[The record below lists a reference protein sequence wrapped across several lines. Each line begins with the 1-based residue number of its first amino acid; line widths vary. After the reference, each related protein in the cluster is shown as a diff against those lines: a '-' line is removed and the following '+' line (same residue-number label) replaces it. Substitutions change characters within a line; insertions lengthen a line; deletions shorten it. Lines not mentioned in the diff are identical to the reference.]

1 MGMRTKYL
9 FSFLFTIN
17 VISTLSGQ
25 NDFNYEI
32 SLKPVNIPNLP
43 GLHSYAHGQHEG
55 IWLIIGGRKDGLHA
69 RQPFNSFP
77 ASMNNTDIYVID
89 PVTKQFWTASVNNL
103 PTGIREQFQATNMN
117 FHQKGDTLYIIGG
130 YAFSASANG
139 HITFPYLSTVR
150 VSAVINAIKNNQ
162 PITPYIKQI
171 QDTLF
176 AVTGGHLK
184 MIDNVFYLVG
194 GHKFDGR
201 YNPMNN
207 PTFTQKYTNQI
218 RKFTVNNSGTQLS
231 FSNVSAI
238 TDPIHLHRRDYNL
251 VPQIYPN
258 GKQGLMISSG
268 VFQVNADLPYL
279 YPVDIFDSGY
289 FPQPNFNQYLSN
301 YHSAVLPLY
310 DSVNNRMHNI
320 FFGGMSQYY
329 YQNGQLIQD
338 NLVPFVRTISRVTR
352 DANGQLTEYKLP
364 VEMPALKGSSAGF
377 ILNPGVPHY
386 SNEVVKLHQ
395 LTQDSVLVGYIY
407 GGIQSTALNPFSNNQ
422 TNLTSADPG
431 VYEVWLKKVQTIGL
445 SEEKLSGENPYRI
458 DVFPNPFR
466 KDFTFT
472 FMAERPVDFRYYITN
487 AKGQILYSSDR
498 LLSCEGKNVVE
509 VKALSNTSKEELLL
523 TVVFENKFYAIKKLI
538 KK

>member
-1 MGMRTKYL
+1 MFNK
-9 FSFLFTIN
+9 FLYSLLIAIS
-17 VISTLSGQ
+17 VIPGVKGQ
-25 NDFNYEI
+25 SDFPYEL
-32 SLKPVNIPNLP
+32 SLKPLVIQNLP
-43 GLHSYAHGQHEG
+43 GLHSYSYGQHQG
-55 IWLIIGGRKDGLHA
+55 TWLIIGGRKDGLHA
-69 RQPFNSFP
+69 RQPFNAFP

-89 PVTKQFWTASVNNL
+89 PVAKQFWTASVNSL
-103 PTGIREQFQATNMN
+103 PTGIREQFQSTNMN
-117 FHQKGDTLYIIGG
+117 FHQEGDTLYIIGG

-150 VSAVINAIKNNQ
+150 VSEVINAIKNNQ
-162 PITPYIKQI
+162 SIGSFIKQI

-194 GHKFDGR
+194 GHRFDGR

-207 PTFTQKYTNQI
+207 PTFTQRYTNQI
-218 RKFTVNNSGTQLS
+218 RKFTVNNSGSQLS
-231 FSNVSAI
+231 FGNVTAI

-310 DSVNNRMHNI
+310 DSVNNRMHTI

-338 NLVPFVRTISRVTR
+338 NQVPFVRTISRVTR

-364 VEMPALKGSSAGF
+364 VEMPSLKGSSAEF
-377 ILNPGVPHY
+377 ILNHAVPHY
-386 SNEVVKLHQ
+386 TNEVVKLHQ
-395 LTQDSVLVGYIY
+395 ITQDSVLVGYIY

-431 VYEVWLKKVQTIGL
+431 IYEVWLKKTQTIGQR
-445 SEEKLSGENPYRI
+445 EEKLSGENPYQI
-458 DVFPNPFR
+458 EVYPNPFK

-472 FMAERPVDFRYYITN
+472 FKAERPVDFRYYITN
-487 AKGQILYSSDR
+487 SKGQILLSSDK
-498 LLSCEGKNVVE
+498 LHSYEGKNDIE
-509 VKALSNTSKEELLL
+509 VKGLSTTSKEELLL
-523 TVVFENKFYAIKKLI
+523 TVVFENRYYVVRKLLKK
-538 KK
+538 

>member
-1 MGMRTKYL
+1 MRTKYL
-9 FSFLFTIN
+9 FSLLFTIN

-55 IWLIIGGRKDGLHA
+55 TWLIIGGRKDGLHA

-184 MIDNVFYLVG
+184 MIDNMFYLVG

-218 RKFTVNNSGTQLS
+218 RKFTVNNSGTQLI

-364 VEMPALKGSSAGF
+364 VEMPALIGSSAGF

-422 TNLTSADPG
+422 TNLTSADPT
-431 VYEVWLKKVQTIGL
+431 VYEVWLKKVQFIGQR
-445 SEEKLSGENPYRI
+445 EEKLSGENPYRI

-472 FMAERPVDFRYYITN
+472 FTAERPVDFRYYITN

-498 LLSCEGKNVVE
+498 LLSREGKNVVE

>member
-1 MGMRTKYL
+1 MIKKFLKVL
-9 FSFLFTIN
+9 FFFLFVIN
-17 VISTLSGQ
+17 SLIGQ

-32 SLKPVNIPNLP
+32 SLKPITIPNLP
-43 GLHSYAHGQHEG
+43 GLHSFAHGQHEG
-55 IWLIIGGRKDGLHA
+55 TWLIIGGRKDGLHP
-69 RQPFNSFP
+69 RQPFNAFP

-89 PVTKQFWTASVNNL
+89 PVSKQFWTAPVSSL
-103 PTGIREQFQATNMN
+103 PTSIREQFQSTNMN
-117 FHQKGDTLYIIGG
+117 FYQHGDTLYIIGG

-150 VSAVINAIKNNQ
+150 VSSVINAIKNNQ
-162 PITPYIKQI
+162 PFSSFIKQI

-184 MIDNVFYLVG
+184 MIDNMFYLVG

-218 RKFTVNNSGTQLS
+218 RKFTVNNSGSQLS
-231 FSNVSAI
+231 FGNVTAI

-258 GKQGLMISSG
+258 GKRGLMISSG

-310 DSVNNRMHNI
+310 DSINNRMHSI

-364 VEMPALKGSSAGF
+364 VEMPALKGSSAEF
-377 ILNPGVPHY
+377 ILNKAVPHY
-386 SNEVVKLHQ
+386 SNEVIKLHQ
-395 LTQDSVLVGYIY
+395 ITQDSVLVGYIY

-422 TNLTSADPG
+422 TNLTSADPS
-431 VYEVWLKKVQTIGL
+431 VYEVWLKKVQTIGKG
-445 SEEKLSGENPYRI
+445 EEKLSGETPYQI

-472 FMAERPVDFRYYITN
+472 FIADRPVDFRYYITN
-487 AKGQILYSSDR
+487 SKGQILFSSDKLR
-498 LLSCEGKNVVE
+498 CLEGKNEVE
-509 VKALSNTSKEELLL
+509 VKGLGNISKEELLL
-523 TVVFENKFYAIKKLI
+523 TVVFENKYYAIKKLI